1 MNDDRNQT
9 DSKKYKKK
17 AVLTDINLDVQEGSC
32 VGILGGNGS
41 GKSTLLSILAGV
53 QKADNGSFLW
63 GGADLF
69 KNEKIREEIL
79 GYVPQGN
86 PLMEELTAWDNL
98 RLWYEKDEL
107 KKELDGGV
115 LDMLGIP
122 DFLKVPVRKMSGG
135 MKKRLSIGCSV
146 ANHPKLLLLDEPSA
160 ALDLIC
166 KERIGNY
173 LKDFKAQGGSIIL
186 ATHDVQEI
194 ELCDVWY
201 ILKKGMLEPY
211 LYDGN
216 VHHLVGKLV

>member
-1 MNDDRNQT
+1 MIEIKQIQ
-9 DSKKYKKK
+9 KKYKKK

-201 ILKKGMLEPY
+201 ILKNGMLEPY

-216 VHHLVGKLV
+216 VYHLVGKLV